1 MSEGVHYFEFY
12 YIFIVFFLMPGVK
25 GLVSSP
31 YPTPHPSV
39 CINRNDDISK
49 VIGSRACPGDKKLFT
64 SFDHYITTVGML

>member
-1 MSEGVHYFEFY
+1 
-12 YIFIVFFLMPGVK
+12 MPGVK